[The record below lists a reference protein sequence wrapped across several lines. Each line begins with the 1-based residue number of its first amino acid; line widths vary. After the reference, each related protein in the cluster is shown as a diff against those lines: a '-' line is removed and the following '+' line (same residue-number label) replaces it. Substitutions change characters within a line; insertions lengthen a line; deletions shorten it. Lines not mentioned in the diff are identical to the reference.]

1 MTLHTMTIPD
11 EPAELPRWL
20 ERQLV
25 SPDFGRLVAEL
36 LAHFPS
42 PPGDAPSQPLLDRWL
57 STAMRDG
64 LGPVPAEVLS
74 QLLRHPPTLA
84 AFQER
89 IALDGGPYWDSVLL
103 QSDDLRDAF
112 ERGKLSLDR
121 VLAAD
126 DTPPAATKQ
135 ATRKASPKAVPKSV
149 PSGQVKPS
157 PGRGYKVWA
166 FASTAVAACLV
177 VAVGYLA
184 TRGPDEPALPK
195 AQIAWGW
202 GKPSGLALDQQS
214 PKGYL
219 NKLAD
224 SAEEWS
230 AYQPSDAT
238 GVGTRVAELRIG
250 CTRLMHS
257 AYGPLTPADKAWL
270 LEHCRE
276 WGRRLDG
283 HQQALDAGSDPLV
296 VRAAVDETVQLI
308 AATLRAKAKQLG

>member
-1 MTLHTMTIPD
+1 VTLHTMTIPD

-20 ERQLV
+20 ERRLM
-25 SPDFGRLVAEL
+25 SPDFGRFVAEL

-42 PPGDAPSQPLLDRWL
+42 PSDDAPSQPLLDRWL
-57 STAMRDG
+57 PTAVRDG
-64 LGPVPAEVLS
+64 LGPIPAEVLS
-74 QLLRHPPTLA
+74 ELLRHPPTLA

-89 IALDGGPYWDSVLL
+89 ITLDGSPYWDTVLL

-112 ERGKLSLDR
+112 ERGRLSLDR

-126 DTPPAATKQ
+126 EPPVGAPQ
-135 ATRKASPKAVPKSV
+135 PPCRASPQPAPKSV
-149 PSGQVKPS
+149 PSERVTRS
-157 PGRGYKVWA
+157 PGRGYKAWA
-166 FASTAVAACLV
+166 FASTAVAACLA

-184 TRGPDEPALPK
+184 TRGPDEPPIPK

-238 GVGTRVAELRIG
+238 GVGTRIAELRIG

-276 WGRRLDG
+276 WGRLLDG
-283 HQQALDAGSDPLV
+283 HQQSLDAGSDPLV
-296 VRAAVDETVQLI
+296 VRAAVDETVQRI
-308 AATLRAKAKQLG
+308 VTTLREKAKKVG